1 MSDPSSGN
9 FDPLNPPKRAVTVDV
24 IVFTVADGALWA
36 VLTRRGSDP
45 DDPFPGR
52 LCLPG
57 SFVGDD
63 EELLQ
68 TAQRVLHD
76 KVGLSIDAERLS
88 RSGVYDLPERDPRM
102 RTISVAFTVLIAEHD
117 HHEFIGLAKRRGDLH
132 LVAQLLE
139 DDAEMLAF
147 DHQRILIE
155 AREHAGVLLEETN
168 AALDLLPP
176 VFTLAQLR
184 GVYDAVWGTELDPGN
199 FIKRVTRIEGF
210 LEQLPLE
217 SDRPGEFAS
226 APTAPDAEWVEYRT
240 DSYLKSFAPTE
251 LPEEQSFERLSV
263 LRPTASRGR
272 PPRYFTA
279 GGSRSLH
286 PSLRRPGSYFSK
298 PTRPSAPTD

>member
-1 MSDPSSGN
+1 MSSSLPWPTALSGRYSPAVGRIRMIRSPVDSACRGASLVTMRNCSRPPSEYS
-9 FDPLNPPKRAVTVDV
+9 T
-24 IVFTVADGALWA
+24 
-36 VLTRRGSDP
+36 TRS
-45 DDPFPGR
+45 
-52 LCLPG
+52 
-57 SFVGDD
+57 
-63 EELLQ
+63 
-68 TAQRVLHD
+68 A
-76 KVGLSIDAERLS
+76 S
-88 RSGVYDLPERDPRM
+88 RSTPSDFPAAGSTTSRNA
-102 RTISVAFTVLIAEHD
+102 AFTVLIAEHD